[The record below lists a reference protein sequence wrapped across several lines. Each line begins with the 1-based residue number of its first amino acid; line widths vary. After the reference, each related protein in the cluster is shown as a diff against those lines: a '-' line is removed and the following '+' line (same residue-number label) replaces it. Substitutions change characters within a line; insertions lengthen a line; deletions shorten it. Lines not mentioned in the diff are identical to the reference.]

1 MSDYSDRVMFYA
13 KRLSEYNG
21 DWLED
26 DIQKIIDYLEEDQS
40 YEEGDEV
47 STEH

>member
-1 MSDYSDRVMFYA
+1 MSDYADRIMFYA

-26 DIQKIIDYLEEDQS
+26 DIQQIISYLEEGQD

-47 STEH
+47 ST